1 MIKAVIFDM
10 DGVIVDSEP
19 IHYRLNQELFQKM
32 QLNITDEEYRT
43 FVGITDWDMWSA
55 IKKRHQLHQSVE
67 ELMAM
72 HRQHSRSEMHKLDLE
87 PIPGI
92 PALLDRLKAVGLK
105 LAIASSAPV
114 DWIQVVVRKCHLES
128 YFDVLVSGEHVAHG
142 KPAPDI
148 FLLAAE
154 KLQVQPSQCLVIED
168 AERGVQAAKAAGMQ
182 CVGYQN
188 PHSYAQ
194 DLSLADRIIH
204 HMDELIF

>member
-19 IHYRLNQELFQKM
+19 IHYRLNQELFQKL
-32 QLNITDEEYRT
+32 QLNITEEEYRT
-43 FVGITDWDMWSA
+43 FVGVTDWDMWSA
-55 IKKRHQLHQSVE
+55 IKARHRRPETVE
-67 ELMAM
+67 ELLSM
-72 HRQHSRSEMHKLDLE
+72 HREHSRAEMEKFDLE

-92 PALLDRLKAVGLK
+92 PELLKRLKAARLK

-114 DWIQVVVRKCHLES
+114 DWIMVVVRKCGLES

-154 KLQVQPSQCLVIED
+154 KLGVSPDECLVIED

-194 DLSLADRIIH
+194 DLSLADRIIQH
-204 HMDELIF
+204 PDELII